1 MDGNVKSEAAKRE
14 DLNAKPVS
22 PSNTNQMEPAPEV
35 EIAQIS
41 NTVAHITTIP
51 AELKLNIFDY
61 LNPVTSACLGVSFKS
76 FYGFH
81 RDKCGILKLNIDEW
95 ERRGAYKK
103 NSKLLANFLRSWV
116 PEHLRFYNW
125 RDCVFVT
132 EDSFTDLVRDWIYE
146 DKMVFRQGLTYD
158 FPGLDES
165 EYIKITQRYV
175 NFLKSSGMIYE
186 NKFWK
191 NPASYVSGELR
202 YKSERWEMEC
212 AKRG

>member
-41 NTVAHITTIP
+41 NTVTHITTIP

-81 RDKCGILKLNIDEW
+81 RDKCGILKLNIDD
-95 ERRGAYKK
+95 
-103 NSKLLANFLRSWV
+103 WV

-146 DKMVFRQGLTYD
+146 DEMVFRQGLTYD